1 MLENKETDYEEL
13 TGPEAIQR
21 ALQEVDLDL
30 LEKGAREE
38 LAKKK
43 KSTRKPSIQ
52 MLQAVDGVKKSKVSP
67 SDLMISKIPV
77 IPPLF
82 RPYAITGDT
91 FMAGHSNE
99 LYRDLLESK
108 KGYEGLKDTFGDEG
122 AREAE
127 YNLYNATRALYGYG
141 DAVNP
146 KTKARGV
153 SGFMSQILGGGSPKY
168 SIPQRRLFS
177 KTTDAVSR
185 SVITIDPE
193 LDIDQIGI
201 PRHIAMKQYS
211 PHVQRKLV
219 QMGYSNMDAIK
230 HIKDGSKTANK
241 VLEDLTQTMPVVY
254 SRSPAWHKYNVIGG
268 WATLTDGDSIST
280 NPYVMAGLSGDFDGD
295 LQVNTILLAL
305 PRSLVSVQTE
315 HKLNNCANNV
325 NFCLTGDLNG
335 FSFPV
340 FGEQTLETMNKTFR
354 LPVLDTTTHV
364 LTQVDLADFPHGD
377 LAFETEGT
385 CGPIYFYH
393 ALAGSKVISRDD
405 NSGKLVWAD
414 VQYFSVHPFRTMEL
428 VNLKNGNTIY
438 TDNDKRAIYGMDPKD
453 PDMRMRRF
461 TPTEA
466 WNKNVQIP
474 FARNLKSPLECLETK
489 THINITD
496 DESCS
501 FKDIKLDFN
510 FGWFLGA
517 LAGDGWWDKKPYK
530 TGFHTKHKNGDKL
543 IHLADL
549 KGFVVNKMASFFRNE
564 LKISDLEIRTL
575 EQKKENDTTR
585 YGDTVKHTFSF
596 SGSSY
601 LADFLT
607 RELGGEASVNS
618 AGSKSKKLPSFFLN
632 TPEEFRRGL
641 ITGLIDTD
649 GSCSVSMAKDSPQLL
664 INLSSTSLRLLR
676 ETTLLLKSLNV
687 QSSITFAKL
696 TSRYNESWTLNI
708 STVDAKNTN
717 LLAGLATDYKL
728 KTFVETA
735 VYTGP
740 GPGQKFNR
748 FVFPNAI
755 YELFKRH
762 IICPKITKEERNGG
776 LPEEELKFRKK
787 HQNAYQTLNS
797 ALVEGSIT
805 QFSFNVIVDAYAEN
819 RSIEINN
826 ISEVCKALRSK
837 DPQWLDNFDLEKAD
851 KVRRACRSV
860 AQHTELE
867 ISGDLT
873 RILARTARPLAAGCL
888 NENLA
893 NDLLAFLTK
902 NSIAPSLTD
911 VPIFLDW
918 YSTIITNTEISWTS
932 IESVEYTDQP
942 EDGYD
947 LTVPGY
953 ETFMALDGTILSNT
967 VTIHL
972 PTTKE
977 SQEEAK
983 DILMPSKMVLST
995 KKENTIVPTIKHEQ
1009 ILGLYT
1015 AKNKPSQNIHTFNNR
1030 AEALAA
1036 VKSGQVRLSDE
1047 IKILNEK

>member
-268 WATLTDGDSIST
+268 WAKLTDGDSIST

-295 LQVNTILLAL
+295 
-305 PRSLVSVQTE
+305 
-315 HKLNNCANNV
+315 
-325 NFCLTGDLNG
+325 
-335 FSFPV
+335 
-340 FGEQTLETMNKTFR
+340 
-354 LPVLDTTTHV
+354 
-364 LTQVDLADFPHGD
+364 
-377 LAFETEGT
+377 
-385 CGPIYFYH
+385 
-393 ALAGSKVISRDD
+393 
-405 NSGKLVWAD
+405 
-414 VQYFSVHPFRTMEL
+414 
-428 VNLKNGNTIY
+428 
-438 TDNDKRAIYGMDPKD
+438 
-453 PDMRMRRF
+453 
-461 TPTEA
+461 
-466 WNKNVQIP
+466 
-474 FARNLKSPLECLETK
+474 
-489 THINITD
+489 
-496 DESCS
+496 
-501 FKDIKLDFN
+501 
-510 FGWFLGA
+510 
-517 LAGDGWWDKKPYK
+517 
-530 TGFHTKHKNGDKL
+530 
-543 IHLADL
+543 
-549 KGFVVNKMASFFRNE
+549 
-564 LKISDLEIRTL
+564 
-575 EQKKENDTTR
+575 
-585 YGDTVKHTFSF
+585 
-596 SGSSY
+596 
-601 LADFLT
+601 
-607 RELGGEASVNS
+607 
-618 AGSKSKKLPSFFLN
+618 
-632 TPEEFRRGL
+632 
-641 ITGLIDTD
+641 
-649 GSCSVSMAKDSPQLL
+649 
-664 INLSSTSLRLLR
+664 
-676 ETTLLLKSLNV
+676 
-687 QSSITFAKL
+687 
-696 TSRYNESWTLNI
+696 
-708 STVDAKNTN
+708 
-717 LLAGLATDYKL
+717 
-728 KTFVETA
+728 
-735 VYTGP
+735 
-740 GPGQKFNR
+740 
-748 FVFPNAI
+748 
-755 YELFKRH
+755 
-762 IICPKITKEERNGG
+762 
-776 LPEEELKFRKK
+776 
-787 HQNAYQTLNS
+787 
-797 ALVEGSIT
+797 
-805 QFSFNVIVDAYAEN
+805 
-819 RSIEINN
+819 
-826 ISEVCKALRSK
+826 
-837 DPQWLDNFDLEKAD
+837 
-851 KVRRACRSV
+851 
-860 AQHTELE
+860 
-867 ISGDLT
+867 
-873 RILARTARPLAAGCL
+873 
-888 NENLA
+888 
-893 NDLLAFLTK
+893 
-902 NSIAPSLTD
+902 
-911 VPIFLDW
+911 
-918 YSTIITNTEISWTS
+918 
-932 IESVEYTDQP
+932 
-942 EDGYD
+942 
-947 LTVPGY
+947 
-953 ETFMALDGTILSNT
+953 T

-1015 AKNKPSQNIHTFNNR
+1015 AKNKPSQNLHTFNNR